1 MLIPENVQPRS
12 ATDYLAGAQAAE
24 HAATLALAKG
34 DLSRAWVHALIGR
47 LRMDLYRQ
55 AAAAECQDCHGRGEI
70 GEPCTDTDCPQAG
83 ERHLHFEPCPNRR
96 THPCI
101 A

>member
-12 ATDYLAGAQAAE
+12 AADLLAGAQAAE
-24 HAATLALAKG
+24 HAAAFALGKGALSLA
-34 DLSRAWVHALIGR
+34 RAHALIGR

-55 AAAAECQDCHGRGEI
+55 ALAVECPDCRGRGQV
-70 GEPCTDTDCPQAG
+70 GEPCTDADCPQAS
-83 ERHLHFEPCPNRR
+83 ERHLHFDPCPNRR
-96 THPCI
+96 THPCT